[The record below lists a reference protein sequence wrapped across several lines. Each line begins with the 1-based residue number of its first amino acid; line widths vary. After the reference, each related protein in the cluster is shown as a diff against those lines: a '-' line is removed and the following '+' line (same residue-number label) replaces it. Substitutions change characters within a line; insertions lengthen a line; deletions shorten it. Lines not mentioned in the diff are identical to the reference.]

1 VVGKKKN
8 ATLEQLYSIDKY
20 FFEKIISLEA
30 LDIANIEMNKSL
42 CDMDKYDLIKSKAK
56 LFYTMWFDRTKRNIF
71 ENSEEKKVSA
81 TPMFKVT
88 SFGLIILL
96 KNFE

>member
-20 FFEKIISLEA
+20 FIEKSISLEA
-30 LDIANIEMNKSL
+30 LDIENIEINLSL
-42 CDMDKYDLIKSKAK
+42 CDEDKYDLISSKAK

-71 ENSEEKKVSA
+71 ENSKKEKCS
-81 TPMFKVT
+81 
-88 SFGLIILL
+88 
-96 KNFE
+96 N